1 MKPTLIT
8 GATGFVGWHV
18 ARKLLERG
26 QRVRALVRDRA
37 RVRELN
43 GIEVVAGDLRN
54 PESVAEA
61 VSGCGVVFHVAA
73 DYKLWTREPREMFR
87 SNVDGTRNLLHA
99 AQNAG
104 VERFVYTSTVGC
116 IGLPPE
122 GLGDEDTPARLE
134 EMTGPYK
141 RSKFLA
147 ERVALEFAGD
157 GFPVVIVNP
166 TAPVGDHDVKP
177 TPTGKIL
184 VDFLRGTM
192 PGFLDTGLNI
202 VDVADVAEGHLRA
215 CDQGRTGERYILG
228 GENMTLEQ
236 ILGTLARIAGK
247 KAPTLRIPYAV
258 AYAAG
263 LASTAWAGVTGAQP
277 LAPLDGVR
285 MARKKMWVRH
295 DKAAREL
302 GYEPGPAAGALER
315 AVEWFRMNG
324 YC

>member
-1 MKPTLIT
+1 VKPTLIT

>member
-1 MKPTLIT
+1 M
-8 GATGFVGWHV
+8 
-18 ARKLLERG
+18 
-26 QRVRALVRDRA
+26 
-37 RVRELN
+37 
-43 GIEVVAGDLRN
+43 
-54 PESVAEA
+54 
-61 VSGCGVVFHVAA
+61 
-73 DYKLWTREPREMFR
+73 
-87 SNVDGTRNLLHA
+87 
-99 AQNAG
+99 
-104 VERFVYTSTVGC
+104 
-116 IGLPPE
+116 
-122 GLGDEDTPARLE
+122 
-134 EMTGPYK
+134 
-141 RSKFLA
+141 
-147 ERVALEFAGD
+147 
-157 GFPVVIVNP
+157 
-166 TAPVGDHDVKP
+166 
-177 TPTGKIL
+177 
-184 VDFLRGTM
+184 
-192 PGFLDTGLNI
+192 
-202 VDVADVAEGHLRA
+202 RA
-215 CDQGRTGERYILG
+215 CDRGRTGERYILG